1 MVRLLT
7 LCVLLC
13 VAAETYGQPPSPAK
27 LKSVVDKLDKLRDQL
42 GTAEKTMV
50 SRMND
55 TGGTSSE
62 FYHLGSSPPD
72 QDLYERIDFTHTL
85 LELYSAMYQPGERK
99 TTDGWKYV
107 RSQVDKFRFATY
119 ASCPVQSSKWELHY
133 KQFPRARSYIKQ
145 RESIHNKCWDILGAI
160 RRL

>member
-27 LKSVVDKLDKLRDQL
+27 LKPLVDRLDKLRDQL
-42 GTAEKTMV
+42 STAEQTMAE
-50 SRMND
+50 RMND
-55 TGGTSSE
+55 TGGINSE
-62 FYHLGSSPPD
+62 FFHLAISPPD
-72 QDLYERIDFTHTL
+72 EDLYERIGFTHTL

-107 RSQVDKFRFATY
+107 ISQVGKFSLETY
-119 ASCPVQSSKWELHY
+119 SCCYVQSNKWELHY

-145 RESIHNKCWDILGAI
+145 RESIHNKCWDILAAI
-160 RRL
+160 RHL